1 MAARSDMAADPT
13 PPVADLNLFT
23 ALQVIGT
30 QALTP
35 HMRRVRF
42 YGSNLQAFAT
52 DAHLHIGLLI
62 PPPGTSRTDWLTMET
77 GGKAR
82 VSQADCKPINRKY
95 TIRAIDAATG
105 WIEVDFV
112 LHDDGG
118 PGGSWAALAQ
128 PGDMA
133 GMLGPGGRGLAPAD
147 WHLIA
152 GDETALPAI
161 GRMIDAMPPNAAG
174 HVIVEI
180 ADAAERQPLHPPP
193 GVSLQWLHR
202 DGAPAGTTQLLLQ
215 AIRSITLPQDGIRP
229 FAWVGAEFT
238 AAQAIR
244 DHLCK
249 QAGIARGD
257 QLVVAYWRR
266 GRAGAT
272 DGSSV

>member
-1 MAARSDMAADPT
+1 MATPSDTAGDS
-13 PPVADLNLFT
+13 PPAVADLNRFT
-23 ALQVIGT
+23 ALRVMGT
-30 QALTP
+30 QALSP

-42 YGSNLQAFAT
+42 AGSHLEAFAT
-52 DAHLHIGLLI
+52 EAHLHIGLLI
-62 PPPGTSRTDWLTMET
+62 PPPGASRTEWLTLES

-82 VSQADCKPINRKY
+82 VRQVDCKPVNRKY
-95 TIRAIDAATG
+95 TIRAIDSVAG
-105 WIEVDFV
+105 RIDIDFV

-118 PGGSWAALAQ
+118 PGGSWAAAAQ
-128 PGDMA
+128 PGDMV
-133 GMLGPGGRGLAPAD
+133 GILGPGGRGLAPAD

-161 GRMIDAMPPNAAG
+161 GRMIEAMATDAHG
-174 HVIVEI
+174 QIVIEI
-180 ADAAERQPLHPPP
+180 ADAAEQQALQPPP
-193 GVSLQWLHR
+193 GVALQWLHR
-202 DGAPAGTTQLLLQ
+202 DGAAAGTTELLLN
-215 AIRSITLPQDGIRP
+215 AIRAISLPPNDIRR

-244 DHLCK
+244 DYLCK

-257 QLVVAYWRR
+257 QLVVPYWRR